1 MRRSTTVRPGATAL
15 KVSHSLPP
23 KIVERLKELAYWE
36 RVSESSIIE
45 FLLNEF
51 FALGDNAT
59 LGKIVKGSSMTHR
72 RDRSPSVSLEPQE
85 RTRVV
90 ERLLEARRSFA
101 CAVDAWKAEPC
112 IAKLNAAEI
121 ARLEI
126 GAVRQKMEQIGVAP
140 EMLAADPPATP
151 A

>member
-1 MRRSTTVRPGATAL
+1 MRRSTTIRPGATAL

-59 LGKIVKGSSMTHR
+59 LGKIVKGSTMTHR
-72 RDRSPSVSLEPQE
+72 RDRSPNASREPQE
-85 RTRVV
+85 RSRLV
-90 ERLLEARRSFA
+90 ERLLEARRTFSS
-101 CAVDAWKAEPC
+101 AVEAWKAEPC
-112 IAKLNAAEI
+112 VAKLNAAEI

-126 GAVRQKMEQIGVAP
+126 AATRQKMEQIGIAP
-140 EMLAADPPATP
+140 EMLGADPPTTSA
-151 A
+151 

>member
-1 MRRSTTVRPGATAL
+1 MRRPTVSRPGATAL

-45 FLLNEF
+45 FLLAAF
-51 FALGDNAT
+51 FELGDNAT
-59 LGKIVKGSSMTHR
+59 LGKIVKGSTMTHR
-72 RDRSPSVSLEPQE
+72 RDRAAAPVREPQE
-85 RTRVV
+85 RTRIV
-90 ERLLEARRSFA
+90 ERLRDARRSFNA
-101 CAVDAWKAEPC
+101 AVEAWRAEPC
-112 IAKLNAAEI
+112 ITKLNAAEL

-126 GAVRQKMEQIGVAP
+126 AAARAKMEQYGISD
-140 EMLAADPPATP
+140 ELLLSEPPTAT